1 MDCFSRSLVL
11 ELEDCGKKCSP
22 IDEQTQSWKRMKL
35 ETPATYRIRVKGR
48 LDVSWFDRL
57 GGMVIT
63 KYSGQDEAQVTV
75 LVGHL
80 IDQAALS
87 DVLKAFYDLHLPL
100 LSVESLD
107 KKRLDS

>member
-1 MDCFSRSLVL
+1 MDCFGRSLVL

-35 ETPATYRIRVKGR
+35 ETPATYRIRVQGR
-48 LDVSWFDRL
+48 LDASWFDRL
-57 GGMVIT
+57 GGMAMT
-63 KYSGQDEAQVTV
+63 QYSAADEAQVTV